1 MTRTNCVLA
10 AGIVLILLLSECH
23 SAETLEPF
31 LKKLAPGVFL
41 KSSVAAPPDQ
51 TEAIG
56 KKLGGKVTRITNS
69 VVQVH
74 GRPIQV
80 NGITAADEASA
91 AAVHAALL
99 KIKPFP
105 FCFRNGLQVIEYVIQ
120 QPDEALAIKTS
131 YELGLKEKPSRLR
144 YRVVAELATIDEADY
159 MACNPMFNL
168 FLTQSSKPSDETV
181 RQIEEMSRKFKFG
194 QTLVLRNPQLGTDAG
209 SYGFQPVSAKQAA
222 AASNVAYSFGPLP
235 MRQGVPYTTA
245 TLEVSAD
252 ASGLTASAP
261 PAAELTAATRFW
273 PVDDAKIKALAAKIT
288 AGKTTPDA
296 KVRAILEWLTPGK
309 NIKYAG
315 QTGSRWGVAKVL
327 EQKSGHCWDFSDA
340 FVTLARAAGVP
351 SRQVAGWLYGTSGH
365 VWAEYFR
372 EGHGWQQVDPT
383 GGTILPC
390 GIYHIAYFT
399 TDDGAMPIVYVAM
412 PKIEIVSE

>member
-10 AGIVLILLLSECH
+10 VGIALMLLLSECH
-23 SAETLEPF
+23 SAEPLEPF

-56 KKLGGKVTRITNS
+56 KKLGGKLTRITNS

-99 KIKPFP
+99 KIKPYP

-120 QPDEALAIKTS
+120 QPDEALAIKTT
-131 YELGLKEKPSRLR
+131 YELGLKEKPKRLR
-144 YRVVAELATIDEADY
+144 YRVIAELATVDEADY

-168 FLTQSSKPSDETV
+168 FLTQAQKPSDATV
-181 RQIEEMSRKFKFG
+181 RQIEEMSKKFKFG
-194 QTLVLRNPQLGTDAG
+194 QTLVLRNPQLGVDSG
-209 SYGFQPVSAKQAA
+209 SHLFQPESTKQTATTT
-222 AASNVAYSFGPLP
+222 NVAYTFGPLP
-235 MRQGVPYTTA
+235 TRQGVPYATA
-245 TLEVSAD
+245 TLEISTD
-252 ASGLTASAP
+252 ASALSASAP

-273 PVDDAKIKALAAKIT
+273 PVDAPQIKALAAKIT

-315 QTGSRWGVAKVL
+315 QTGSRWGTSKVL
-327 EQKSGHCWDFSDA
+327 EQKSGHCWDFSDV

-351 SRQVAGWLYGTSGH
+351 SRQVAGWLYGSSGH
-365 VWAEYFR
+365 VWAEYYR

-383 GGTILPC
+383 GGTILPS

-412 PKIEIVSE
+412 PKIEILSE